1 MMAQS
6 MLDHALDYAR
16 RGVPVFP
23 CKPDKSPHTFS
34 GVKDASTSEIKIR
47 QWWGPGQAPHA
58 MIGMAMGKVSGIWA
72 LDPDAAEGD
81 KPDGR
86 ANWRALVAENGGCPH
101 THTHNTPGGGQHL
114 LFKYDH
120 DRPIT
125 NRMGDLKGLGI
136 HVRGD
141 GGYIIAPPSV
151 NADGRAYQID
161 EPLDFWKFA
170 PAPDWLYDKILAKPA
185 LPATD
190 SPPLI
195 PTDDELSI
203 TERALAK
210 VNANVVQ
217 FKDSNRNERTYSE
230 TALNRECDALTA
242 EREGGR
248 NDALNSAAVKLGSL
262 IGPGRLSETE
272 VRARLEAAATTN
284 GLVDDDGR
292 RATLNTINSG
302 LSKGLQ
308 QPRIIPDR
316 GVAQA
321 KPTESATAL
330 AKPVTIAATPYVW
343 KPASAIPRREW
354 LYGTHLI
361 RKFASAT
368 IAPGG
373 VGKSSVILTDAIAM
387 ATGRDLIGI
396 KPSQRCRVWCWNGED
411 PTDEMDRRIAAIC
424 MQYEIKQEELEG
436 WLFTDSGRDQ
446 EIIIASQTRDGAMI
460 AQPVAAALIETI
472 RANAIDVLS
481 IDPFI
486 SSHRVTENDNNAIDL
501 VAKEW
506 ARIAD
511 ITNCAIDLSHHTRK
525 TNGAEAT
532 VEDGRGAGAL
542 IAAVRSARVLNV
554 MSKQEAEKAGIVGH
568 RSYFKMENGKAN
580 LAPPPDGADWFQ
592 IKSVLLGN
600 GEINDPF
607 GSGDNVGVV
616 TKWKWPD
623 ALEGVTG
630 TDFEKAATAIR
641 SGQWREN
648 IQAKDWVGH
657 AVGRALDLDVMEK
670 APKAKV
676 NGIVKA
682 WLRAGTL
689 KAVDGLDDKREKRK
703 FVEVSEDA

>member
-1 MMAQS
+1 MTTQS
-6 MLDHALDYAR
+6 ISHGAPMLDHALDYAR

-23 CKPDKSPHTFS
+23 CKPDKTPHTFN
-34 GVKDASTSEIKIR
+34 GVKDASTSAIKIR
-47 QWWGPGQAPHA
+47 QWWGQAPHA
-58 MIGMAMGKVSGIWA
+58 MIGMAMGKAAGIWA
-72 LDPDAAEGD
+72 LDPDAPKGD
-81 KPDGR
+81 GPDGR
-86 ANWRALVAENGGCPH
+86 ANWRRLVAENGGCPH
-101 THTHNTPGGGQHL
+101 THTNNTPGGGQHL
-114 LFKYDH
+114 LFKWDES
-120 DRPIT
+120 RPMT
-125 NRMGDLKGLGI
+125 NRTGNLKGLGI
-136 HVRGD
+136 DVRGE
-141 GGYIIAPPSV
+141 GGYIIGPPSV
-151 NADGRAYQID
+151 NADGRPYQID
-161 EPLDFWKFA
+161 EALDFWNFA
-170 PAPDWLYDKILAKPA
+170 PAPAWLYDLISP
-185 LPATD
+185 PMV
-190 SPPLI
+190 SPPLA
-195 PTDDELSI
+195 PTDDALSI
-203 TERALAK
+203 SERAF
-210 VNANVVQ
+210 ANVVQ
-217 FKDSNRNERTYSE
+217 LRDSNRNERTYSE
-230 TALNRECDALTA
+230 TAMDRECDALDAT
-242 EREGGR
+242 REGGR
-248 NDALNSAAVKLGSL
+248 NDALNIAALKLGSL

-272 VRARLEAAATTN
+272 VRARLMEACKIN
-284 GLVDDDGR
+284 GLMDDGDDGE
-292 RATLNTINSG
+292 AKVKATINSG

-316 GVAQA
+316 SGAPVR
-321 KPTESATAL
+321 TNESASAA
-330 AKPVTIAATPYVW
+330 AKLVTIAATPYVW

-361 RKFASAT
+361 RRFASAT

-387 ATGRDLIGI
+387 ATGRDLLGI

-411 PTDEMDRRIAAIC
+411 PADEMDRRIAAIC
-424 MQYEIKQEELEG
+424 INYEIKQEELEG

-446 EIIIASQTRDGAMI
+446 EIIIASQTRDGAVI
-460 AQPVAAALIETI
+460 AKPVSDALIDAI
-472 RANAIDVLS
+472 NSNKIDVLS

-511 ITNCAIDLSHHTRK
+511 VTNCAIDLSHHTRK

-554 MSKQEAEKAGIVGH
+554 MDKKEADKAGMVGH

-600 GEINDPF
+600 GEPNNPF
-607 GSGDNVGVV
+607 DSGDNVGVV
-616 TKWKWPD
+616 VKWKWPD
-623 ALEGVTG
+623 PLDGVTG

-641 SGQWREN
+641 GGKWREN

-657 AVGRALDLDVMEK
+657 AVGQALDLDVMEK

-676 NGIVKA
+676 SGIVKA